1 MSFRRTL
8 LVLRSFCAIAAA
20 IAPSISQATDADLVQ
35 AGRQVA
41 QKYCARCHSL
51 ATGSAAKPAYK
62 RARPM
67 SVIAKADNFNAAEL
81 KNFLQSTGQGVHH
94 PGAMRNPELTDIQ
107 IQQVSAFLT
116 SLARTK

>member
-1 MSFRRTL
+1 
-8 LVLRSFCAIAAA
+8 
-20 IAPSISQATDADLVQ
+20 
-35 AGRQVA
+35 
-41 QKYCARCHSL
+41 
-51 ATGSAAKPAYK
+51 
-62 RARPM
+62 M